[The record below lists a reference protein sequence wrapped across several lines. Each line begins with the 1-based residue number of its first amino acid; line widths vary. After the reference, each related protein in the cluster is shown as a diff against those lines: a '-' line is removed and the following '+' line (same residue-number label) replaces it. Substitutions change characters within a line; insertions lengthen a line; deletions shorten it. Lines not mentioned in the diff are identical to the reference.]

1 MLAIRLPEDIE
12 ARLETWRSVRVAAR
26 PSMPAKPSWNTLKT
40 WKIFISLNRSFAAL
54 NAARSRSTP
63 WRRWRL
69 DLAWRIEVSETAEKQ
84 LAKLDKPVAKRLRTF
99 LLERIATLDDP
110 RSIGQALKG
119 SELGEFWKYR
129 VGDWRLICQIKD
141 DKILITVVRLG
152 NRREVYR

>member
-1 MLAIRLPEDIE
+1 
-12 ARLETWRSVRVAAR
+12 
-26 PSMPAKPSWNTLKT
+26 
-40 WKIFISLNRSFAAL
+40 
-54 NAARSRSTP
+54 
-63 WRRWRL
+63 
-69 DLAWRIEVSETAEKQ
+69 LAWRIEVSDTAEKQ

-99 LLERIATLDDP
+99 LLERLATLDDP

>member
-1 MLAIRLPEDIE
+1 M
-12 ARLETWRSVRVAAR
+12 V
-26 PSMPAKPSWNTLKT
+26 
-40 WKIFISLNRSFAAL
+40 
-54 NAARSRSTP
+54 
-63 WRRWRL
+63 
-69 DLAWRIEVSETAEKQ
+69 WRIEVSETAEKQ
-84 LAKLDKPVAKRLRTF
+84 LAKLDKAVAKRLRAF
-99 LLERIATLDDP
+99 LLERLTTLDDP